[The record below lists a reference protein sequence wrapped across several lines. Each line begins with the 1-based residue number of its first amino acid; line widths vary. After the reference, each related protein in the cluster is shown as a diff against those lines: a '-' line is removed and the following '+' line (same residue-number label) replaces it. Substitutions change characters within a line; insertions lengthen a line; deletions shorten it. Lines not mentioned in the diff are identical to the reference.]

1 MKAGTLIIRLAVGGL
16 FVGHGLQKLRGSFG
30 GPGIEGTTQM
40 MEGLEMR
47 PARRN
52 AVAAAVTETAG
63 GAALALGAVTPLAAA
78 GITAT
83 MITAIRKVHWSN
95 GFWTAGGGWE
105 FNGLLIAAATA
116 VVADGPGRLSVDGAA
131 GKSTWGLG
139 WAVASLAVG
148 AVASTAL
155 IEAGRRAPS
164 EPNAANGG
172 SGSDSTAGAGD
183 GSGSDS
189 TAGAG
194 DDSEQNSSDTSAEA
208 SGRHAGPQ
216 ETPPPVAVDE
226 STPELPTEGTD
237 GAS

>member
-40 MEGLEMR
+40 MDGLELR

-52 AVAAAVTETAG
+52 AIAAAVTETAG
-63 GAALALGAVTPLAAA
+63 GAALALGVATPVAAA

-83 MITAIRKVHWSN
+83 MITAIRKVHWKN
-95 GFWTAGGGWE
+95 GLWVSGGGWE
-105 FNGLLIAAATA
+105 FNGLLIAAAAA
-116 VVADGPGRLSVDGAA
+116 VVADGPGKLSLDAVV
-131 GKSTWGLG
+131 GKKKWGLG
-139 WAVASLAVG
+139 WALASLVAG
-148 AVASTAL
+148 AAASTAL

-164 EPNAANGG
+164 ESG
-172 SGSDSTAGAGD
+172 SGDDDDSGEGAGD
-183 GSGSDS
+183 S
-189 TAGAG
+189 
-194 DDSEQNSSDTSAEA
+194 
-208 SGRHAGPQ
+208 SGRHAGPA

-226 STPELPTEGTD
+226 ATPELPTSGTD

>member
-52 AVAAAVTETAG
+52 ALAAAVTETAG
-63 GAALALGAVTPLAAA
+63 GAALALGAATPLAAA
-78 GITAT
+78 GLTAT

-116 VVADGPGRLSVDGAA
+116 VVADGPGRLSVDGVV
-131 GKSTWGLG
+131 GRSKWGLG
-139 WAVASLAVG
+139 WSLASLAAG

-164 EPNAANGG
+164 TSESTGDARG
-172 SGSDSTAGAGD
+172 SGNPSDQD
-183 GSGSDS
+183 SDE
-189 TAGAG
+189 T
-194 DDSEQNSSDTSAEA
+194 TAEA
-208 SGRHAGPQ
+208 SGRHAGPE
-216 ETPPPVAVDE
+216 ETPPPVPVDE